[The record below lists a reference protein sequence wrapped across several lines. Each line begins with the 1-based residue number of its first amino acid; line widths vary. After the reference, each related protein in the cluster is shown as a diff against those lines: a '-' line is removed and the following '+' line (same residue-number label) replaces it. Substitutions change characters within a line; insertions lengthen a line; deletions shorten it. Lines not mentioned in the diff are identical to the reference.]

1 MSKMYALG
9 IGTLALAAVAGTGL
23 AAHAD
28 RTLPAA
34 HTASAE
40 HAAHARAARLDG
52 YQIVALPNAN
62 VGNFARRYA
71 YCPAGKHVIG
81 GGGEAQGNDA
91 ILVGSFPTPD
101 GRGWTALGRQDRYS
115 SVGISVYAICAY

>member
-1 MSKMYALG
+1 MCTLG
-9 IGTLALAAVAGTGL
+9 TGVLALAATMGTGL

-28 RTLPAA
+28 VRPAA
-34 HTASAE
+34 RH
-40 HAAHARAARLDG
+40 DVGG
-52 YQIVALPNAN
+52 YQIVTLPNAN
-62 VGNFARRYA
+62 VGNFTRRTV

-101 GRGWTALGRQDRYS
+101 GRGWIALGRQNRYS
-115 SVGISVYAICAY
+115 TVGISVYAICAY